1 MSKLYIVGIGPGS
14 KEYLTFKAV
23 TTVESSDIIIGSKRA
38 LDLFENVIKEKIYLD
53 ASNVKES
60 VKYGIEKVKE
70 GFNVT
75 MLSTGDPGFSGLL
88 KTVQSAGKNFDIEV
102 IPGISSIQLCAARL
116 QIPWDKAD
124 LITMHGKGVS
134 IELFSKI
141 NNGRPT
147 IILPNLKIEEIV
159 RLLLDKGIDPGK
171 KVAVCE
177 RLGYDDERL
186 IKTSLGNLLNEDFS
200 YMCVMVI
207 Y

>member
-23 TTVESSDIIIGSKRA
+23 NTVESSEIIIGSKRA
-38 LDLFENVIKEKIYLD
+38 LNLFKKVKTEKIYLD
-53 ASNVKES
+53 ANNVKEC

-70 GFNVT
+70 GFNVS

-88 KTVQSAGKNFDIEV
+88 KTVKSAGKNFDIEV

-116 QIPWDKAD
+116 QIPWDTAD
-124 LITMHGKGVS
+124 LITMHGKGLS
-134 IELFSKI
+134 TELLSTI

-159 RLLLDKGIDPGK
+159 RHLLDKGIDPRK

-177 RLGYDDERL
+177 RLGYDNERL
-186 IKTSLGNLLNEDFS
+186 IKTSIENLLNENFS

>member
-38 LDLFENVIKEKIYLD
+38 LDLFENIKKEKIYLD

-171 KVAVCE
+171 KAAVCE

-186 IKTSLGNLLNEDFS
+186 IKTSLENLLNEDFS